1 MPIYILRHML
11 IQIIKMV
18 DNNSDDDKNVASAK
32 ASNNV
37 YGSIQENLFQTISSM
52 VLNIIQT
59 TMTAQKQFAES
70 NTWNISPLSNIS
82 EKIPTTKHKV
92 TVRRSAINKY
102 KLPVP
107 KRLLQRI
114 DRTSSPAH
122 VGKLRNAIDFIADK
136 GTSVLA
142 AEDGIVTFV
151 KDTSNTGGANPS
163 NWRHTNFI
171 VIMHSNEE
179 YSRYDHLSY
188 NSSKVKVGQ
197 YVRGGE
203 EIAKVGMT
211 GYTYLPHLHFQVFVF
226 TGANMWTDFDTL
238 EVKDFVIS

>member
-1 MPIYILRHML
+1 
-11 IQIIKMV
+11 MV
-18 DNNSDDDKNVASAK
+18 DNNSNDDNNVAST
-32 ASNNV
+32 N
-37 YGSIQENLFQTISSM
+37 SIQENLFQAISSM

-59 TMTAQKQFAES
+59 SMTAPKQFAGG
-70 NTWNISPLSNIS
+70 TIWNFSPLSNVS
-82 EKIPTTKHKV
+82 KQIPITKHEG
-92 TVRRSAINKY
+92 TVRKSAINKY

-107 KRLLQRI
+107 KHLLQRI

-122 VGKLRNAIDFIADK
+122 VGKLRNSVDLIADK
-136 GTSVLA
+136 GTPVLEA
-142 AEDGIVTFV
+142 ADGIVTSV

-163 NWRHTNFI
+163 NWMHTNFI
-171 VIMHSNEE
+171 VIMHSNGE

-226 TGANMWTDFDTL
+226 TGSNMWTDFDTL
-238 EVKDFVIS
+238 EVKDFVI

>member
-1 MPIYILRHML
+1 MYN
-11 IQIIKMV
+11 
-18 DNNSDDDKNVASAK
+18 D
-32 ASNNV
+32 
-37 YGSIQENLFQTISSM
+37 IQENLFQTISSM

-59 TMTAQKQFAES
+59 SMTAQKQFTGGSRAW
-70 NTWNISPLSNIS
+70 NTSHLYNVS
-82 EKIPTTKHKV
+82 EQTTKTKQKV
-92 TVRRSAINKY
+92 TANMSAINKY

-107 KRLLQRI
+107 KDLLQRI

-122 VGKLRNAIDFIADK
+122 VGKLRNAIDFIADI
-136 GTSVLA
+136 GTPILA
-142 AEDGIVTFV
+142 AEDGLVTSV
-151 KDTSNTGGANPS
+151 KDTSNTGGASPS

-197 YVRGGE
+197 YVKAGE

-226 TGANMWTDFDTL
+226 TGSNMWTDFDTL
-238 EVKDFVIS
+238 EVRDFVTS

>member
-1 MPIYILRHML
+1 ML

-18 DNNSDDDKNVASAK
+18 DNNSNDDKNVASAK

-37 YGSIQENLFQTISSM
+37 YHSIQENLFQTISSM

-107 KRLLQRI
+107 KHLLQRI

-171 VIMHSNEE
+171 VIMHSNGE

>member
-1 MPIYILRHML
+1 ML

-18 DNNSDDDKNVASAK
+18 DNNSNDDNNVASTN
-32 ASNNV
+32 ASSSNV
-37 YGSIQENLFQTISSM
+37 YDSIQENIKTISSM
-52 VLNIIQT
+52 VLDIIQT
-59 TMTAQKQFAES
+59 TMTAQKQLAGG
-70 NTWNISPLSNIS
+70 NTWNISPFSNVS
-82 EKIPTTKHKV
+82 KQIPITKHEV
-92 TVRRSAINKY
+92 TVRKSAINKY

-107 KRLLQRI
+107 KHLLQRI

-136 GTSVLA
+136 GTPVLA

-171 VIMHSNEE
+171 VIMHSNGE

-197 YVRGGE
+197 HVRGGE

-211 GYTYLPHLHFQVFVF
+211 GYTYLPHLHFQVFVL
-226 TGANMWTDFDTL
+226 TGSNMWTDFDTL